1 MYLPFLGPNI
11 HHPLLLN
18 IGSPGSWVFGFEPE
32 LYHWLSSASS
42 LQWADGGTSVSTV
55 M

>member
-1 MYLPFLGPNI
+1 MYLPFLSPNI

-32 LYHWLSSASS
+32 LDHWLSWKSS
-42 LQWADGGTSVSTV
+42 LQTADCGTSLPLIA
-55 M
+55 